1 MDESAAQPLPS
12 HEPLIAP
19 DAVKASAPTLNYK
32 DSQRAT
38 ERELR
43 RVIVPTVSLTDR
55 NLIGLASGREYLFSN
70 GTRRN
75 RYAKLDKEARR
86 KRRRILAAA
95 QASIAKGLAE

>member
-1 MDESAAQPLPS
+1 VSEPGIISYKQAQ
-12 HEPLIAP
+12 
-19 DAVKASAPTLNYK
+19 
-32 DSQRAT
+32 
-38 ERELR
+38 RETDRMLA
-43 RVIVPTVSLTDR
+43 RVILPTKSPTSPNV
-55 NLIGLASGREYLFSN
+55 IGLFSGRKYVYVN